1 MLVAAYMQLDVII
14 VFMGSACCGIAI
26 EMQARFCSFE
36 KIQPITLK
44 LLIKIAERLNME
56 NVKLILIIKYYIP
69 ETNEKLIC
77 EKGVIKIFQ
86 MKKILRKVCFYSMW

>member
-44 LLIKIAERLNME
+44 LLKNRRE
-56 NVKLILIIKYYIP
+56 IKYGKCK
-69 ETNEKLIC
+69 TN
-77 EKGVIKIFQ
+77 FD
-86 MKKILRKVCFYSMW
+86 F